1 MNGTTEDL
9 LRQAL
14 RRQAER
20 AVDPDRV
27 RAALPARAARRT
39 RRRYGSLAGGL
50 VAAAALTAFA
60 VPVLSLDD
68 AGPGGGAG
76 RGTDGLAA
84 PGSPSVSAPA
94 AAPARDMPDAVA
106 MRYKPT
112 WLPAGLRERARQ
124 LAVGPGNPYDGPVR
138 IWKRAGAPA
147 GFDTGGSRLE
157 FAAIGLKDG
166 KDQFGDEGT
175 PVDINGRP
183 GRLAG
188 ADSSDG
194 KAYVHW
200 LIEPQTVVFI
210 HNVGLALTTDDL
222 LRIAR
227 SVQPDPATVAMPLR
241 FGWLP
246 DGMAPFS
253 AQFAGDSATAWQ
265 LEVSALRPP
274 DANPVPPS
282 DKASKEGMDSG
293 ERWVYARLGRG
304 TDAPD
309 GGESI
314 VVGGRPARL
323 VWRPIGNG
331 VPGEHTYVVVPL
343 GSRLTLTVFAIVP
356 DLSRADLERIAG
368 GIEVGAVPDLS
379 WLGA

>member
-14 RRQAER
+14 RQQAER

-27 RAALPARAARRT
+27 RAALPARAARRI

-68 AGPGGGAG
+68 AGSG
-76 RGTDGLAA
+76 RGADGIAA
-84 PGSPSVSAPA
+84 PGPPPASASAPT
-94 AAPARDMPDAVA
+94 APGMPDAVA

-166 KDQFGDEGT
+166 NDQFGDEGT
-175 PVDINGRP
+175 AVDINGRP

-200 LIEPQTVVFI
+200 LIDPQTVVFI
-210 HNVGLALTTDDL
+210 HNVGLDLTRDDL

-227 SVQPDPATVAMPLR
+227 SVRPDPATVAMPLR

-253 AQFAGDSATAWQ
+253 ARFAGDSATDWQ

-274 DANPVPPS
+274 DADPVPPT

-293 ERWVYARLGRG
+293 ERWIYARLGRG

-314 VVGGRPARL
+314 VVGGRPAR
-323 VWRPIGNG
+323 VVARPIGNG
-331 VPGEHTYVVVPL
+331 VPGEQAYVVVPL
-343 GSRLTLTVFAIVP
+343 ESGLTLTVFSIVP
-356 DLSRADLERIAG
+356 DVSRADLEKVAAAVQ
-368 GIEVGAVPDLS
+368 VGAVPDLS
-379 WLGA
+379 WLGT